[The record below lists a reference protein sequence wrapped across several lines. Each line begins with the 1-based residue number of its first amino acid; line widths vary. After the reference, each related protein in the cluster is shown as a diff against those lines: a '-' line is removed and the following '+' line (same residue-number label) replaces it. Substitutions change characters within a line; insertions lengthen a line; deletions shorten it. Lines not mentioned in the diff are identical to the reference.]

1 MSTGPLRIPSG
12 SAGDASA
19 TILLTSLRRIGTPV
33 DRDATFPQSVQRLLA
48 ALLAVGIALALMLS
62 LTAGPAFGS
71 TDAGTVVLAVDGAG
85 LLGPDPVG
93 RDADEN
99 PARDL
104 GGYEDR
110 EVPFTWGAAWL
121 LTFLGLGGLAT
132 MGLVYWRAVDRPGRS
147 KAPVRR

>member
-1 MSTGPLRIPSG
+1 MSPTTRSATLPSPSSPEVD
-12 SAGDASA
+12 SAVDQRSTLTSPAASA
-19 TILLTSLRRIGTPV
+19 VLPMLPRAMRG
-33 DRDATFPQSVQRLLA
+33 LLA
-48 ALLAVGIALALMLS
+48 AVLAVVLLAVVAAV
-62 LTAGPAFGS
+62 PAAAAP
-71 TDAGTVVLAVDGAG
+71 DAGGSVVLAVDGAG
-85 LLGPDPVG
+85 LLGPDPAP

-132 MGLVYWRAVDRPGRS
+132 MGLVYWRAVDRPGRD
-147 KAPVRR
+147 KAPSRR